1 MRLRPALAAW
11 PLPRPDERQS
21 VQQFDR
27 AETDEA
33 ERRHID
39 RRQHDAPS
47 FCPRRSGVCETLA
60 RKPQAFIVPQMN
72 PLLIIAVIALMV
84 ALLGVLGTGVV
95 QMFRGSDPRRSNKLM
110 QYRVMLQFGLVM
122 LMGLA
127 MLVFHR

>member
-1 MRLRPALAAW
+1 
-11 PLPRPDERQS
+11 
-21 VQQFDR
+21 
-27 AETDEA
+27 
-33 ERRHID
+33 
-39 RRQHDAPS
+39 
-47 FCPRRSGVCETLA
+47 
-60 RKPQAFIVPQMN
+60 MN

-127 MLVFHR
+127 MLVFH

>member
-1 MRLRPALAAW
+1 
-11 PLPRPDERQS
+11 
-21 VQQFDR
+21 
-27 AETDEA
+27 
-33 ERRHID
+33 
-39 RRQHDAPS
+39 
-47 FCPRRSGVCETLA
+47 
-60 RKPQAFIVPQMN
+60 MN